1 MHSIEIK
8 KYYSNASVKILN
20 VFVANIK
27 RNIYTLSMKKTKF
40 RKQNGR
46 KCQYFDDTEG
56 RPQYELMTTFM
67 TNISNAMSDEKVML
81 LMGHNALR

>member
-1 MHSIEIK
+1 
-8 KYYSNASVKILN
+8 
-20 VFVANIK
+20 
-27 RNIYTLSMKKTKF
+27 MKKTKF

-46 KCQYFDDTEG
+46 KYKYLDETEV
-56 RPQYELMTTFM
+56 RPQYALMTTFM